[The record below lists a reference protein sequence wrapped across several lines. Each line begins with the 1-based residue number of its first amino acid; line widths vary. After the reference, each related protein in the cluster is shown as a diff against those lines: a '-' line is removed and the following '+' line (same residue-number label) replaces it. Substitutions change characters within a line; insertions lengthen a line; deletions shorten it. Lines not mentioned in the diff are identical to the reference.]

1 VHSVF
6 AVLGTGVGS
15 AAILTWNSEPIGIV
29 LVNSACSTID
39 GAPMPLSARGEV
51 SRETF
56 PEAVAEVTFRWA
68 WRAFNSGPLIAAGQ
82 QRIVPEC

>member
-1 VHSVF
+1 
-6 AVLGTGVGS
+6 
-15 AAILTWNSEPIGIV
+15 
-29 LVNSACSTID
+29 
-39 GAPMPLSARGEV
+39 MPLSARGEV